1 MYSKHVFFQNCTLCT
16 CKRNV
21 TFPLPFA
28 IILPKTSIENILNL
42 WQGLGYL
49 VLIGDQNL
57 VTPRLL
63 YSLPYSYM
71 PSEWLYF

>member
-21 TFPLPFA
+21 TFPLPFE